1 MLKRPIILGQ
11 SDTKSWMIL
20 TSFSVLTEHYVT
32 WVKSSSTAD
41 VRPLLAIVGHV
52 EGDPTLWQETINTL
66 LSILQV
72 F

>member
-11 SDTKSWMIL
+11 SDTKSHLIL

-52 EGDPTLWQETINTL
+52 EGDPTL
-66 LSILQV
+66 
-72 F
+72 